1 MPNHGSGKPKSNDV
15 DKDEQNSKLTQVV
28 SSEFN
33 KIKNNLI
40 ADIKFLTQLEVEKF
54 EEFKKEELS
63 FTILKLPGDELEL
76 YCCCGYFRTEIVL
89 LSRGNNR

>member
-54 EEFKKEELS
+54 EELKKKKELS
-63 FTILKLPGDELEL
+63 STVLKLPGDEVEL
-76 YCCCGYFRTEIVL
+76 YCRCGYFRTEMIL
-89 LSRGNNR
+89 LS

>member
-54 EEFKKEELS
+54 ENSKKKNSISL
-63 FTILKLPGDELEL
+63 F
-76 YCCCGYFRTEIVL
+76 
-89 LSRGNNR
+89 